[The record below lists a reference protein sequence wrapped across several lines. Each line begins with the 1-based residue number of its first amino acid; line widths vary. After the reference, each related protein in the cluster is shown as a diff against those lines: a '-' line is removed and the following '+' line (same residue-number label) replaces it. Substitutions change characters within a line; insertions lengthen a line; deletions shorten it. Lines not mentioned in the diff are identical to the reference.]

1 MGAIY
6 WQLNDCWPVAS
17 WASVDYYGR
26 WKALMYSS
34 KRFYAPVLLSAHED
48 GLRVVLN
55 LSSESPEAFKGTLR
69 YRVIDRDF
77 KVYVKGELAIAV
89 PALSAKDLLTL
100 DLTKAIQGHEK
111 ERMLAYELYDEAGNM
126 LSHSSLLFCKPKHFN
141 MTKPEIKVS
150 ITGGNGRFD
159 LEVTASTYVK
169 SLEIDFNNHDALLSD
184 NYFDITSS
192 DVLHLTAEVN
202 DLSITAEDLMADLT
216 LQSVY
221 DIGR

>member
-1 MGAIY
+1 MQADAIRYGVEHFRRFRGRCMGAIY

-126 LSHSSLLFCKPKHFN
+126 LSHSALHTENVNLFGLFCGNILIDNF
-141 MTKPEIKVS
+141 IK
-150 ITGGNGRFD
+150 
-159 LEVTASTYVK
+159 LA
-169 SLEIDFNNHDALLSD
+169 
-184 NYFDITSS
+184 
-192 DVLHLTAEVN
+192 
-202 DLSITAEDLMADLT
+202 
-216 LQSVY
+216 
-221 DIGR
+221 